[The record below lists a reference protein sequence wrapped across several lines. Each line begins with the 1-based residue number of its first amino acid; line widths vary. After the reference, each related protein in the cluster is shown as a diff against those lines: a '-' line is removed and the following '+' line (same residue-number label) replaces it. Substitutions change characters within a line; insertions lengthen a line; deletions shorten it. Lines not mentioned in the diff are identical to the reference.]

1 MGRSRP
7 RFTIGRILFVIG
19 FAGLALAALRG
30 ADEVWDSGAFAAAL
44 VLFLAGAL
52 LAVHREGRNRSY
64 WSGFVLCGTTALVVS
79 LIPPIEARLPT
90 TKALT
95 WLDSKVPGRNQ
106 APIPAQTVLWSRLQS
121 SAPGARTLTFSP
133 DGSLLTDNVT
143 GSSPSQAF
151 TTLRFLSNT
160 TTGTTERFVSI
171 GHTIIALVFGMIG
184 GTFSTWLWNRKH
196 DRGGNRLT
204 GPSSPS
210 SSTG

>member
-1 MGRSRP
+1 
-7 RFTIGRILFVIG
+7 VIG

-30 ADEVWDSGAFAAAL
+30 ADEVWDSGAFAASL
-44 VLFLAGAL
+44 VMFLAGAL
-52 LAVHREGRNRSY
+52 LVVHRDGRNRAY
-64 WSGFVLCGTTALVVS
+64 WLGFVLCGTTALVAS

-106 APIPAQTVLWSRLQS
+106 APMPAQAVLWSRLQS

-133 DGSLLTDNVT
+133 DGSLLTDNLT

-151 TTLRFLSNT
+151 TTLRFLANT

-171 GHTIIALVFGMIG
+171 GHTILALVFGMIG
-184 GTFSTWLWNRKH
+184 GTFSTCLWTRKH
-196 DRGGNRLT
+196 DRARNQPT
-204 GPSSPS
+204 NPTPSSA
-210 SSTG
+210 STG